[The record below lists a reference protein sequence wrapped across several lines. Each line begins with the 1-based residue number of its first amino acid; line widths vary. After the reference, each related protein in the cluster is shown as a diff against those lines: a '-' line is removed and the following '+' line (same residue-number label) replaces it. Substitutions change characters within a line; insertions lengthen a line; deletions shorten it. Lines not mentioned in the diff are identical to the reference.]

1 VSDDH
6 QPASGTGRP
15 ADDDP
20 FDGACPVRW
29 MLDDIGRYLAG
40 DEAPPAEVAGAGR
53 QAVTRAATE
62 VGDLLHSAYGAHEVV
77 ATELR
82 FAGPD
87 RGFRRTVFAVPPTPV
102 ALMLLCMRMCDPG
115 DDVSVL
121 QHTAAC
127 GTASR
132 SAVWPFG
139 MDLAEQLTR
148 PPARQHADLPDRL
161 DAMDELDELDGVDRL
176 DDLDLPED

>member
-1 VSDDH
+1 
-6 QPASGTGRP
+6 
-15 ADDDP
+15 
-20 FDGACPVRW
+20 
-29 MLDDIGRYLAG
+29 MLDDVGRYLAG
-40 DEAPPAEVAGAGR
+40 DDAPPAEVARAGR

-62 VGDLLHSAYGAHEVV
+62 VGDLLGSAFGAHEVV

-87 RGFRRTVFAVPPTPV
+87 RGFRRTVFALPPTPV
-102 ALMLLCMRMCDPG
+102 ALMLLCIRMCDPG

-127 GTASR
+127 GTATR
-132 SAVWPFG
+132 TGVWPFG

-148 PPARQHADLPDRL
+148 PPARRPASTPACRTSSTASTRPGVERRLPGASGHR
-161 DAMDELDELDGVDRL
+161 R
-176 DDLDLPED
+176 